1 MREERRRDPRER
13 VEYLATLITG
23 KDAPRYCLVTDL
35 SDGGVRVNAVGYKVP
50 DEFGLR
56 MAGDATPKRYRVI
69 WRVGRNV
76 GAMLIDPVRSPTL
89 DQPQTATT
97 AL

>member
-56 MAGDATPKRYRVI
+56 MAGEATPKRYRVI

-76 GAMLIDPVRSPTL
+76 GAMLIDPARSPTL

>member
-1 MREERRRDPRER
+1 MDRERRSEPRQR

-23 KDAPRYCLVTDL
+23 KDAPRYCLVTDM
-35 SDGGVRVNAVGYKVP
+35 SDGGVRVNAVGFRVP

-56 MAGDATPKRYRVI
+56 LTGHAIPKWYRVI

-76 GAMLIDPVRSPTL
+76 GGKLIDPAASAEADRAEIGVE
-89 DQPQTATT
+89 
-97 AL
+97 